1 MSTRTVSHPTE
12 VPGLPQLA
20 TNPANVQAVWYS
32 LVLSSKVDVTQDKV
46 LCLMHPH
53 PLHLGVMDSQ
63 CRGRNVWY
71 EHRLRGSVV
80 EDGCYRPAVREA
92 QDQNPQPETEPWP
105 MEAKELVLL
114 CVLFHLPAGSLG
126 ENLMEFFPRCI

>member
-1 MSTRTVSHPTE
+1 MSTRTVSHPSE
-12 VPGLPQLA
+12 VPGSPQLA

-53 PLHLGVMDSQ
+53 PLHLGVMDCQ
-63 CRGRNVWY
+63 CLGRNVWY

-80 EDGCYRPAVREA
+80 EDGCYHPAVREA
-92 QDQNPQPETEPWP
+92 HDQNPRLEKDGTLAHGSQRTCF
-105 MEAKELVLL
+105 AL
-114 CVLFHLPAGSLG
+114 CFISFASWKLG
-126 ENLMEFFPRCI
+126 REFNGILS